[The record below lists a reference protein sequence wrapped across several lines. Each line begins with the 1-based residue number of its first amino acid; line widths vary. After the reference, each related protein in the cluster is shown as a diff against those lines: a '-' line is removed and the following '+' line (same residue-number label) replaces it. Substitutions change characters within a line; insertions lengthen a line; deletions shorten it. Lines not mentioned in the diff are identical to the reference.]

1 MRSNSILFLSNAS
14 IMMSMIFIPLFADLV
29 GASRFEIGII
39 GASYGLAIFFS
50 SYFFSRASD
59 RRDKRAFL
67 KAGLAVAFVAFFLQV
82 FARGA
87 LSLTII
93 RAVAGFAIGIFTA
106 PLIVYTYESGGKLGM
121 FSSYGALGWA
131 FGGML
136 AGIIGHVAESFA
148 STNSLF
154 PYWAVFILSSV
165 LFFAAFILSLDMPE
179 VAVRPTQVPLF
190 PAALILKNLWVY
202 ASVLMRNTGAF
213 AIWTILPLFL
223 LELGANMFWIGG
235 LFFINTGT
243 QFIIMR
249 RLDIRNDETLIKAGL
264 ALSGV
269 VFFSY
274 SLAPVFYVIAPFQV
288 LLAFSYS
295 FMYVGSLLFLTRTNE
310 EKTTSVG
317 ILNSVLSLSMVI
329 GPLFGGA
336 IAQIWGFRE
345 VMHFAAGITF
355 FGLVISLALCP
366 KSS

>member
-1 MRSNSILFLSNAS
+1 MRSNWILFLSNAS
-14 IMMSMIFIPLFADLV
+14 AMMSMIFIPLFADLV
-29 GASRFEIGII
+29 GASRFDIGVI
-39 GASYGLAIFFS
+39 GASYGIAIFFS

-59 RRDKRAFL
+59 RQDKRVFL
-67 KAGLAVAFVAFFLQV
+67 KAGLGVAAVAFFLQV
-82 FARGA
+82 FAESA
-87 LSLTII
+87 LSLTIV
-93 RAVAGFAIGIFTA
+93 RGVAGFAMGIFTA

-131 FGGML
+131 AGGMF
-136 AGIIGHVAESFA
+136 AGITGQLAESYIGA
-148 STNSLF
+148 SSLA
-154 PYWAVFILSSV
+154 PYWAVFALSSV
-165 LFFAAFILSLDMPE
+165 LFLAAFLLSFDMPE
-179 VAVRPTQVPLF
+179 VKVRPTQVPLF
-190 PAALILKNLWVY
+190 PAALIKKNLWVY

-274 SLAPVFYVIAPFQV
+274 SLAPVFYVIAPFQI

-345 VMHFAAGITF
+345 VMYFAAGITF
-355 FGLVISLALCP
+355 VGLVIALVLNP

>member
-1 MRSNSILFLSNAS
+1 
-14 IMMSMIFIPLFADLV
+14 MSMIFIPIFAELV
-29 GASRFEIGII
+29 GASRFEIGIV
-39 GASYGLAIFFS
+39 GASYGIAIFFS

-59 RRDKRAFL
+59 RRDKRVFL
-67 KAGLAVAFVAFFLQV
+67 KAGLGVASAAFFLQV
-82 FARGA
+82 FAESA
-87 LSLTII
+87 LSLTIV
-93 RAVAGFAIGIFTA
+93 RGAVGFAMGIFTA
-106 PLIVYTYESGGKLGM
+106 PLIVYTYESGGKLGI

-131 FGGML
+131 AGGML
-136 AGIIGHVAESFA
+136 AGITGHLAESLVGTENLA
-148 STNSLF
+148 
-154 PYWAVFILSSV
+154 PYWAVFVLSSV
-165 LFFAAFILSLDMPE
+165 LFLVAFLLSFDMPE
-179 VAVRPTQVPLF
+179 VKVRPTQVPLF
-190 PAALILKNLWVY
+190 PAALIKKNLWVY

-213 AIWTILPLFL
+213 AIWTIFPLFL
-223 LELGANMFWIGG
+223 LEIGANMFWIGG

-274 SLAPVFYVIAPFQV
+274 SLAPVFYVIAPFQI

-317 ILNSVLSLSMVI
+317 ILNSVLSLSMVT
-329 GPLFGGA
+329 GPLLGGA

-345 VMHFAAGITF
+345 VMYFAAGITF
-355 FGLVISLALCP
+355 IGLVISLALCP
-366 KSS
+366 RSS